1 MSVLFFYTDPGSGTM
16 LLQLLLAT
24 VAGAGFYFRSFF
36 YRLFGLGNIVVYTTD
51 EATATHNFTAYEHP
65 HWIKDQIRNFSEA
78 CRQKKRWGND
88 NVLLHDHLG

>member
-36 YRLFGLGNIVVYTTD
+36 YRLFG
-51 EATATHNFTAYEHP
+51 A
-65 HWIKDQIRNFSEA
+65 
-78 CRQKKRWGND
+78 KKAASSDAAEEKGEGESR
-88 NVLLHDHLG
+88 

>member
-36 YRLFGLGNIVVYTTD
+36 YRLFGGKKAASADAVD
-51 EATATHNFTAYEHP
+51 ESGE
-65 HWIKDQIRNFSEA
+65 RESE
-78 CRQKKRWGND
+78 
-88 NVLLHDHLG
+88 